1 MTPKVSKWNKASK
14 NLLMELHKELSLN
27 DKNWHSKKS
36 DPEIRA
42 AELLINA
49 LSQLI
54 NDGEVIDIENLL
66 LQAIKWLKREVKDP
80 GCPSHH

>member
-1 MTPKVSKWNKASK
+1 
-14 NLLMELHKELSLN
+14 MELHKELSLN

-80 GCPSHH
+80 GCPRHH